1 MHPGSEKV
9 LLALLIPVS
18 LLLACRSAPPAP
30 PPIPDFTSCPDL
42 AGSFLF
48 EDLAASCRF
57 DGHKG
62 EFPTYAIKA
71 HGDVRGPRDR
81 KAILPL
87 PLDHWADPG
96 SRLKIEQKG
105 CSKLVL
111 SAYDP
116 GPASAPYLVYEIDL
130 PDLARRGT
138 LDVSKTRLSFESRRE
153 WEGWQLPIGISRTRE
168 GWSLSRDEQGRLAY
182 AAFTHKAHAVFWVI
196 PMWSG
201 AEVRCVLQGGG

>member
-1 MHPGSEKV
+1 MPSGLRGI
-9 LLALLIPVS
+9 LLTLLIPVA
-18 LLLACRSAPPAP
+18 LLPACRSAPPAP

-48 EDLAASCRF
+48 EDLATSCQF
-57 DGHKG
+57 EGHRG
-62 EFPTYAIKA
+62 EFPTYAIKD

-81 KAILPL
+81 KEILPL

-130 PDLARRGT
+130 PDLARHGT
-138 LDVSKTRLSFESRRE
+138 LDMSKDLLSFESPRE

-182 AAFTHKAHAVFWVI
+182 TASTHKAHAVFWVI

-201 AEVRCVLQGGG
+201 AEVKCLLQGG